1 MDELSPVS
9 HSDVSEQ
16 ESYFLGSMATLN
28 REQRQAIVDEG
39 KRYLKLY
46 RKGKLIQGGKKQL
59 VLALANKW
67 FRLNTLYKIKTKELD
82 SADDMNASRVK
93 VFKPNRAQLVRFIEG
108 HNRDL
113 ILKARQL
120 GFTTFEMIDS
130 LDDCLFI
137 DNFAAGCIAHRMKS
151 AQDIF
156 RNKIKFAYENI
167 NEAWLLIFERIGLKF
182 PTPIND
188 RGEMYVFDNGSSISV
203 GTSYRGDTLMRLH
216 VSEFG
221 KICATRP
228 DVATEIVTG
237 AFESVP
243 KTGQI
248 TLESTAE
255 GRSGYFFMY
264 SQEAQA
270 NRDKGKRLTYMDF
283 QFHFFPWYEEPDYR
297 LDEYDDVVISQELR
311 KYFAEKSIELDIEFD
326 EEQIAW
332 YASKQKTLGDKMK
345 REYPTTPK
353 EAFEQAIEG
362 AYYASE
368 ITKARKEKR
377 ITKVPYDPQLPVYT
391 FWDLGRNDTNAI
403 WFMQV
408 VGMQHRFIDYFEDS
422 GESLHYYAKI
432 LIERGY
438 VYAMNY
444 LPHDANVTDYSRE
457 DNKPRAEVLAELGF
471 KVTVVPR
478 IPDINEGIHMTRMA
492 FPSCWFDEENCD
504 LGINRL
510 EHYRKEWNEKTETF
524 KDKPLHSE
532 ASNGADAF
540 RQFAQG
546 FRTPTGK
553 KRKARRAQ
561 GGMAA

>member
-1 MDELSPVS
+1 MSNVSPKSAAGHTDAV
-9 HSDVSEQ
+9 
-16 ESYFLGSMATLN
+16 YLGSMSTLTHG
-28 REQRQAIVDEG
+28 QRQAVVDEG

-46 RKGKLIQGGKKQL
+46 RKGKLIAGGKKSL

-82 SADDMNASRVK
+82 SSDDTNASRVK
-93 VFKPNRAQLVRFIEG
+93 IFKPNRAQLIRFVNG

-167 NEAWLLIFERIGLKF
+167 NEAWLLIFERIGMRF
-182 PTPIND
+182 PVPVND

-228 DVATEIVTG
+228 DVAIEIVTG
-237 AFESVP
+237 AFEAVP
-243 KTGQI
+243 KKGQI

-255 GRSGYFFMY
+255 GRAGFFFIY
-264 SQEAQA
+264 SQEAKA
-270 NRDKGKRLTYMDF
+270 NKERGKKLTYMDF

-297 LDEYDDVVISQELR
+297 LEEADDVLVTQEVR
-311 KYFAEKSIELDIEFD
+311 KYFADKSIETGVDFD
-326 EEQIAW
+326 DEQIAW
-332 YASKQKTLGDKMK
+332 YANKRKTLGDKMK

-368 ITKARKEKR
+368 IAKARKERR

-403 WFMQV
+403 WFMQA
-408 VGMQHRFIDYFEDS
+408 VGMQHRFIDYFEDN
-422 GESLHYYAKI
+422 GESLHYYAKV
-432 LIERGY
+432 LIDRGY
-438 VYAMNY
+438 VYAMAY
-444 LPHDANVTDYSRE
+444 LPHDAQVTDYSRE
-457 DNKPRAEVLAELGF
+457 DNLPRAEVLAGLGF

-492 FPSCWFDEENCD
+492 FSSCWFDEEQCD

-510 EHYRKEWNEKTETF
+510 EHYRKEWNDKTESF

-540 RQFAQG
+540 RQYAQG
-546 FRTPTGK
+546 FRTPTGTK
-553 KRKARRAQ
+553 RKGRKAR